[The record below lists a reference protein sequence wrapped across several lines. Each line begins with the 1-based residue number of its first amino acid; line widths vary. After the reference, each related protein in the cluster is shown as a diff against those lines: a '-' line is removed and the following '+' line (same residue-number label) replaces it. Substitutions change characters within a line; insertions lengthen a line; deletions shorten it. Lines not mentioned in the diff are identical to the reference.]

1 MGHLLGPRQILST
14 LPYCGFDK
22 QVQPPLQTSC
32 FFDVL
37 TWDGR
42 RHLWAP
48 TCMLPR
54 SARGLAPVGL
64 PLTCRGSGWIKA
76 SPSVLEQAVLRHKPS
91 VPRKV
96 LAACS
101 SRRDGQPRAR
111 LCSWWFSFSPFHFL
125 VLPTG
130 TISHIGHLHASFGL
144 RA

>member
-1 MGHLLGPRQILST
+1 MGPRQILST
-14 LPYCGFDK
+14 LSYCGFDK

-42 RHLWAP
+42 RHLCSP
-48 TCMLPR
+48 TCMPPR
-54 SARGLAPVGL
+54 SAGELAPVGL
-64 PLTCRGSGWIKA
+64 PLTCRGSGRIKA
-76 SPSVLEQAVLRHKPS
+76 SPSVLEQAVPRRKPS

-96 LAACS
+96 LATCS

-111 LCSWWFSFSPFHFL
+111 LCSRWFSFSPVHFL
-125 VLPTG
+125 VLPPG
-130 TISHIGHLHASFGL
+130 IISHIGHLHASFDL